1 MIKGVINGGIQSDL
15 SNENLLDYEVLEINY
30 LKKEIILLNG
40 IKKYKCE
47 ILKENIKNQSYIIKI
62 NGQISSIRLLKSV
75 EKTIEKLGINK
86 NSLQNV
92 NVIKAPMPGLI
103 LEVLFKEGDNVKK
116 GEPIIIL
123 EAMKIENILTSPV
136 DAIIKEIKVKPQQ
149 TVEKN
154 NVLINFTL

>member
-1 MIKGVINGGIQSDL
+1 MIKGVINNGIQSEL
-15 SNENLLDYEVLEINY
+15 SNENLIDYEVLEINY

-40 IKKYKCE
+40 VKKYKCE
-47 ILKENIKNQSYIIKI
+47 ILNEIIKNQTYVIKI
-62 NGQISSIRLLKSV
+62 NGHISSIRLMKSV

-92 NVIKAPMPGLI
+92 NVITAPMPGLI
-103 LEVLFKEGDNVKK
+103 LEVMFKVGDKVKK
-116 GEPIIIL
+116 GTPLIVL
-123 EAMKIENILTSPV
+123 EAMKMENILTSPV

-154 NVLINFTL
+154 NVLINFTV